1 MNSRLV
7 SLILLTVA
15 SILLASCATDEVS
28 QTREMLSKAG
38 FRQILPETPRQK
50 ELYAAAP
57 SYKIHS
63 ITSNGKTF
71 YAYKD
76 EKNGTAYVGDQL
88 KFRQYQRLL
97 MEQSAQEKEFEA
109 TPMVGPTAFGWYGA
123 YSPFVYGPGIGR
135 YRAYR

>member
-1 MNSRLV
+1 MKSRL
-7 SLILLTVA
+7 LPFLLST
-15 SILLASCATDEVS
+15 LAATCLTQCATDDVS

-57 SYKIHS
+57 SYQVHS

-76 EKNGTAYVGDQL
+76 ERNGTAYVGDQIT
-88 KFRQYQRLL
+88 FRQYQRLL
-97 MEQSAQEKEFEA
+97 LEQSAAEKEFEA
-109 TPMVGPTAFGWYGA
+109 TPMVGPAAIGWYGA
-123 YSPFVYGPGIGR
+123 YSPFVYGPRIGG
-135 YRAYR
+135 YRFYR